1 MIDIVVEHIAV
12 SDILERKRGGHTKK
26 IDVFRM
32 ERAKGSLIPT
42 GKMLSE
48 RFDLECL
55 KIEHDSK
62 EPLKANM
69 RKVGI
74 PKKL

>member
-1 MIDIVVEHIAV
+1 MQ
-12 SDILERKRGGHTKK
+12 G
-26 IDVFRM
+26 
-32 ERAKGSLIPT
+32 AKGSLIPT
-42 GKMLSE
+42 DKMLSE

-69 RKVGI
+69 SKREKI
-74 PKKL
+74 